1 MSTLPNQPDPVDPDV
16 DLHVPAQRTELHL
29 PFVVLVSL
37 GGGLGGVARYGLS
50 VFVPGPWGLF
60 AINVLGSFL
69 IGVLMGLVPR
79 PLVRAFFGVGLLG
92 GFTTFSSYAAASS
105 SWALF
110 VTPVCAVVAAF
121 LGVRVTR

>member
-1 MSTLPNQPDPVDPDV
+1 MPNPTEPIDPDV

-29 PFVVLVSL
+29 PFVALVSL

-50 VFVPGPWGLF
+50 LAVPGAWGLF
-60 AINVLGSFL
+60 FINVLGSFL
-69 IGVLMGLVPR
+69 IGMLMGIVPR

-92 GFTTFSSYAAASS
+92 GFTTFSSYAASW
-105 SWALF
+105 SWALV
-110 VTPVCAVVAAF
+110 VTPVCAVAAAF

>member
-1 MSTLPNQPDPVDPDV
+1 MQNPLPDPVDPDV

-29 PFVVLVSL
+29 PFVALVSL

-50 VFVPGPWGLF
+50 LLVPGPVGLF
-60 AINVLGSFL
+60 VINVLGSFL

-92 GFTTFSSYAAASS
+92 GFTTFSSYAAGGSVF
-105 SWALF
+105 LLL
-110 VTPVCAVVAAF
+110 TPIFAVLAAF
-121 LGVRVTR
+121 LGLRVTR

>member
-1 MSTLPNQPDPVDPDV
+1 MPNPLPEPVDPDV

-29 PFVVLVSL
+29 PFVALVSL

-50 VFVPGPWGLF
+50 SFVPGPFGLF
-60 AINVLGSFL
+60 VINVLGSFF

-92 GFTTFSSYAAASS
+92 GFTTFSSYAAGGSIF
-105 SWALF
+105 LLL
-110 VTPVCAVVAAF
+110 TPIFAVLAAF
-121 LGVRVTR
+121 LGLRVTR